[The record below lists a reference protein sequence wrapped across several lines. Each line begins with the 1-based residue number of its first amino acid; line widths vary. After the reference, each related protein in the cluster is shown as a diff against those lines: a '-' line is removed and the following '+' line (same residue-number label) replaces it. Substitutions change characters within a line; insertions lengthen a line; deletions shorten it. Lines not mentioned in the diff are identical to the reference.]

1 GARPLV
7 SAGRPP
13 PGRLNPGPGDAAM
26 PGSSRADSRF
36 RRDRVNLGLAMVDDG
51 ARPYDRLEQQL
62 GYAFVN
68 QRLCEQALT
77 HKSWLNEA
85 LGTEREDNE
94 RLEFL
99 GDAVLNLAVSDM
111 LMRRFP
117 SRAEGELSK
126 TRAVIV

>member
-1 GARPLV
+1 
-7 SAGRPP
+7 
-13 PGRLNPGPGDAAM
+13 
-26 PGSSRADSRF
+26 
-36 RRDRVNLGLAMVDDG
+36 MVDDG

-126 TRAVIV
+126 TRAVIVSEAGLAAASERLGLGAWIFLGRGGTPAGG